1 MFESETK
8 EEKEGRVEIQDLNK
22 ETVDR
27 LLKWIYFGKLE
38 LKMDDFDVHLELYQA
53 AHKYEMES
61 LMKYLASQIVK
72 IYTHPEKAL
81 KLFEF
86 GNIYGNNEMIEMA
99 KETIKKLVKLF

>member
-1 MFESETK
+1 MKES
-8 EEKEGRVEIQDLNK
+8 KEGRVEIQDFNK
-22 ETVDR
+22 DTVDR

-38 LKMDDFDVHLELYQA
+38 LKMDDFDFNVHLELYQA

-61 LMKYLASQIVK
+61 LIKYLASRIVK
-72 IYTHPEKAL
+72 IYTQPEKAL

-99 KETIKKLVKLF
+99 KETIKKLVTF